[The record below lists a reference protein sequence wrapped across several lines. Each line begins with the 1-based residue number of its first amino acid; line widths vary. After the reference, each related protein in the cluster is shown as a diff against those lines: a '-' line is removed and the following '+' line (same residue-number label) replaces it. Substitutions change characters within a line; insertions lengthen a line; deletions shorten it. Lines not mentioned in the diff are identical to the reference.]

1 MADYSEYQGPNP
13 EWIELLRTTILP
25 PSGLRPGL
33 ETPEELRDLT
43 NATREQTARLD
54 LENAGLL
61 NKVQWKDHQVP
72 TRDAS
77 VITARVYKPK
87 ELLSSSPIPVY
98 LYYHGGGYLMG
109 TVASDDAIC
118 SRIVDAS
125 PIPLMVLSVNY
136 RHTPEFKHPTQHN
149 DAWDSFE
156 WLSRS
161 IEDLGGDRSRVIVG
175 GISAGGGL
183 AASVVIRA
191 NQDEWKQGRKLQIHG
206 QVLCIPWIAH
216 PQSYPFH
223 LLASKEKSSYV
234 QNIDAPILPR
244 RNHVLFA
251 DLLDVNDPTDIY
263 MSPLLAPDAAVKGL
277 PKTVFLVAGQDP
289 LRDEGLLYAET
300 LKANRTPTTVHVFP
314 GLPHGFRRFA
324 SLASALSGTSVLIR
338 VSSGASEIVIRV
350 RSRLNGRLQI
360 HYRITN
366 STWPNTGI

>member
-1 MADYSEYQGPNP
+1 MADYSDYQGPNP

-25 PSGLRPGL
+25 PPGLRPGL

-43 NATREQTARLD
+43 NATREQTASLD
-54 LENAGLL
+54 LEKAGLL
-61 NKVQWKDHQVP
+61 TKVQWADHEVP

-77 VITARVYKPK
+77 AITARVYKLK
-87 ELLSSSPIPVY
+87 ELSLSLPIPVY
-98 LYYHGGGYLMG
+98 LFFHGGGYLMG
-109 TVASDDAIC
+109 SVSSDDAIC
-118 SRIVDAS
+118 SRIVAAS
-125 PIPLMVLSVNY
+125 PIPIMVVSVNY

-161 IEDLGGDRSRVIVG
+161 IDDLGGDRSSVVVG

-183 AASVVIRA
+183 AASVVLYA
-191 NQDEWKQGRKLQIHG
+191 NRKEWKQDGKLQIKG

-244 RNHVLFA
+244 RCHVLFA
-251 DLLDVNDPTDIY
+251 DLLDAKDPGDIFL
-263 MSPLLAPDAAVKGL
+263 SPILAPDTAVKGL

-289 LRDEGLLYAET
+289 LRDEALLYAEK
-300 LKANRTPTTVHVFP
+300 LEV
-314 GLPHGFRRFA
+314 
-324 SLASALSGTSVLIR
+324 
-338 VSSGASEIVIRV
+338 
-350 RSRLNGRLQI
+350 NG
-360 HYRITN
+360 
-366 STWPNTGI
+366 